1 MANGNFSRSRILN
14 PNFSGASL
22 RLLGS
27 KATEFCNNALY
38 CLGSG
43 LEAEVLAEV
52 YSGTGGG
59 RIGLRGALGDC
70 GYGFKSS
77 PRRRRVDWIWASS
90 VEREKSWIEMGM
102 L

>member
-22 RLLGS
+22 RLLAS

-38 CLGSG
+38 CLGSRPA
-43 LEAEVLAEV
+43 AEVLAEV

-59 RIGLRGALGDC
+59 RMGLREALGDC
-70 GYGFKSS
+70 GYSFMST
-77 PRRRRVDWIWASS
+77 P
-90 VEREKSWIEMGM
+90 
-102 L
+102 